1 MFNSSDVHLFYFD
14 FEDAIT
20 LYEWQAWASQRN
32 SWPLIAVAAY
42 LTAIAYGKNLM
53 RDRKPVSAKSLLFL
67 WNASLALFSTMGL
80 IRGVP
85 TIAKHLRHYGFMD
98 SVCVNRP
105 DNVAALWVYLF
116 TMSKFVELGDT
127 FFLVARKRNV
137 MFLHW
142 YHHVTVLLYTWFAF
156 THNASTGKYFIIMNY
171 FVHSLMYSYFAAQ
184 TLGIRAP
191 KPVSMAITSLQILQM
206 VGGIAVLAL
215 SIHQRMLGAV
225 CNVHSNIIA
234 SGILMYGSYFALFVQ
249 FFIQSYIKSQRRR
262 RSGDAAKTP
271 EAVTG
276 SAAAAVSPCDSPADA
291 SCALAPTLDVNRNH
305 IKSQ

>member
-1 MFNSSDVHLFYFD
+1 MKPNASDVHSFFLD
-14 FEDAIT
+14 FEDRFS
-20 LYEWQAWASQRN
+20 LFGLQDWCRQRN
-32 SWPLIAVAAY
+32 TWPILAVPLY
-42 LTAIAYGKNLM
+42 LLAIHYGRSAMK
-53 RDRKPVSAKSLLFL
+53 DRKPINTKFLLFA
-67 WNASLALFSTMGL
+67 WNTALALFSAIGTIRMLSGL
-80 IRGVP
+80 VHQARD
-85 TIAKHLRHYGFMD
+85 RGFMD
-98 SVCVNRP
+98 TVCVNNP
-105 DNVAALWVYLF
+105 DNVVSLWVYLF

-127 FFLVARKRNV
+127 LFLVARKRNV

-215 SIHQRMLGAV
+215 SIHQIAFGAG

-262 RSGDAAKTP
+262 GA
-271 EAVTG
+271 G
-276 SAAAAVSPCDSPADA
+276 STDAAAATDAGSVSTSSLAADSIA
-291 SCALAPTLDVNRNH
+291 TTDVNRNH